1 MTRNYLE
8 KLALEILEQTHHD
21 HVDPY
26 DTQNHRLFSISALHS
41 RRLLAEVADV
51 YIGVAAIPCLHAMI
65 GEDPMV
71 AIETCGYAAPADNFN
86 GAPSKHPARR
96 RVRLIIV
103 ANREGDI
110 GSAIVFSDDPSDP
123 ITSAMGSGMLSDK
136 LSEAMQRLELVQSLP
151 LNNPGANPKQ

>member
-1 MTRNYLE
+1 
-8 KLALEILEQTHHD
+8 
-21 HVDPY
+21 
-26 DTQNHRLFSISALHS
+26 
-41 RRLLAEVADV
+41 
-51 YIGVAAIPCLHAMI
+51 MI

-86 GAPSKHPARR
+86 GAPSEHPARR

-110 GSAIVFSDDPSDP
+110 GSAFVFSDDPSDP
-123 ITSAMGSGMLSDK
+123 ITSAMGSGTLSDK

-151 LNNPGANPKQ
+151 LNNPGANLK